1 MTAAAPFDFTGLLA
15 PGLPPPAV
23 KWTGFPEH
31 NFVGG
36 HNDPEHVPVEALAA
50 AAGAVL
56 AREGRTLATYGLQSG
71 PLGYRPLRAFLARK
85 LKAHAGIAAD
95 ADEILMTSG
104 SLQGLDLVNALLLAR
119 GDTVLIEQASYGGAL
134 RRLARLGADAVP
146 VALDGDGLSADVL
159 ASTLEGL
166 KNRGIRPKYI
176 YTIPTVQNPTGTVM
190 SEARRAAVLALARRY
205 SVPIFEDECYSDLVW
220 SGTRP
225 PALYAMAGGEGVIHI
240 GSFSKSI
247 SPALRIGYI
256 VARWDVLSRILAI
269 KNDGGTGA
277 LEQMVLG
284 EFCPTHFETHVPRLA
299 KGLRA
304 KLDTLM
310 EALAEQFGTA
320 AEFEAPAGGIY
331 LWVKLPDSVD
341 AARLAQVALA
351 EGIAINPGPEWTM
364 DRAYGKSRMRLCFA
378 HPSHQAL
385 RAGVAAL
392 ARVCSREFGVPAQ
405 IANVRG
411 G

>member
-1 MTAAAPFDFTGLLA
+1 MTAATAFDFTTLLA
-15 PGLPPPAV
+15 PGLPPVAPR
-23 KWTGFPEH
+23 WTGFPKH

-50 AAGAVL
+50 ATTAVL
-56 AREGRTLATYGLQSG
+56 AREGRTLATYGLESG
-71 PLGYRPLRAFLARK
+71 PLGYRPLREFLARK
-85 LKAHAGIAAD
+85 LKAYAGMACE

-104 SLQGLDLVNALLLAR
+104 SLQGLDLVNALLLAG
-119 GDTVLIEQASYGGAL
+119 GDTVLIEHASYGGAL
-134 RRLARLGADAVP
+134 RRLARLGVEAVP
-146 VALDGDGLSADVL
+146 VALDGDGLSAEAL
-159 ASTLEGL
+159 ASTLADL
-166 KNRGIRPKYI
+166 QRRGIRPKYV
-176 YTIPTVQNPTGTVM
+176 YTIPTVQNPTGTIM
-190 SEARRAAVLALARRY
+190 SEARRAEIIAVARRFR
-205 SVPIFEDECYSDLVW
+205 VPIFEDECYSDLVW
-220 SGTRP
+220 SGARP

-256 VARWDVLSRILAI
+256 VARWDILARILPL
-269 KNDGGTGA
+269 KSDGGTGA

-284 EFCPTHFETHVPRLA
+284 EFCAAHFATHVPKLA
-299 KGLRA
+299 RALRA
-304 KLDTLM
+304 KLSTLM

-341 AARLAQVALA
+341 TLKLSQAELA

-364 DRAYGKSRMRLCFA
+364 DTAYGKSRMRVCFA
-378 HPSHQAL
+378 HPSHEAL

-392 ARVCSREFGVPAQ
+392 ARVCNREFGVPAQ